1 MPKVPKDYEEK
12 MRNSILDAALEV
24 CKTKPAY
31 EVTMRDII
39 RQTKLSIGS
48 VYRYFRDID
57 DVFISLTNRKQ
68 SEYRLWEK
76 CEPLFA
82 KDISVRDVVLSIFH
96 VLGQHLIDSIPAE
109 GKFTFEM
116 NTKFL
121 TNPKLYEEKK
131 GSITEVTEFEKLM
144 QNTML
149 YLQEKVEQGI
159 LKPIMPL
166 EDIFSFAVVSYDGMV
181 RDLVLVKCYALP
193 GDEKGIPLNE
203 MALTSALAHSLLYL
217 LGEGATSSP

>member
-1 MPKVPKDYEEK
+1 MPKVPKDYEDK
-12 MRNSILDAALEV
+12 MRNVILDAALEV

-39 RQTKLSIGS
+39 RQTNLSIGS

-57 DVFISLTNRKQ
+57 DIFISLSNRNQ

-82 KDISVRDVVLSIFH
+82 EDLSVRDVLLSIFH

-109 GKFTFEM
+109 GKFTYEM

-131 GSITEVTEFEKLM
+131 GNITEVTEFDKLM
-144 QNTML
+144 QVTMH
-149 YLQEKVEQGI
+149 YLQEKVEKGVLQ
-159 LKPIMPL
+159 PIMPL

-181 RDLVLVKCYALP
+181 RDLVLAKCYALP
-193 GDEKGIPLNE
+193 DDGAKISLNE

-217 LGEGATSSP
+217 LGEGATISP